1 MASEVW
7 IGEHDK
13 EYVHV
18 YRAHRHW
25 KRNEPYGEPFAAW
38 MERNHRCYV
47 VVMGDDFQ
55 ISIPTIYFL
64 TPADKTLFLLKWS

>member
-7 IGEHDK
+7 ISEYDPEHRS
-13 EYVHV
+13 V
-18 YRAHRHW
+18 YKALQHW
-25 KRNEPYGEPFAAW
+25 RYKEPYGEPFAAW

>member
-25 KRNEPYGEPFAAW
+25 KRKEPYGEPFAAW
-38 MERNHRCYV
+38 MERNYNCYV
-47 VVMGDDFQ
+47 VITGDFG
-55 ISIPTIYFL
+55 IPTICFL
-64 TPADKTLFLLKWS
+64 TPADKTLFLLRWS